1 MQVRWFVAAML
12 LSAFVSGCGEK
23 EVARG
28 EKGDQGPPGS
38 PGPPGPP
45 GAAGPVGLS
54 GTIIRFV
61 EGECRQACTIACE
74 DNERILNSFAINP
87 GGTFVFDADNKATFR
102 PQRQGVSA
110 KCSWLACQGDEA
122 AIGERPRKA
131 PAETG
136 GHCGTEAL
144 PDRRHLAVP
153 SLFCGTNTLRHELA
167 VYAITSRSISSQ
179 SRSCE
184 RVCEASTRP
193 LRQDF
198 LSGDG
203 PGLGRAC
210 GGGRVVR

>member
-12 LSAFVSGCGEK
+12 LSVFVSGCGEK

-74 DNERILNSFAINP
+74 DNERILNTFAINP

-110 KCSWLACQGDEA
+110 KVVLACV
-122 AIGERPRKA
+122 PR
-131 PAETG
+131 G
-136 GHCGTEAL
+136 
-144 PDRRHLAVP
+144 
-153 SLFCGTNTLRHELA
+153 
-167 VYAITSRSISSQ
+167 
-179 SRSCE
+179 
-184 RVCEASTRP
+184 
-193 LRQDF
+193 
-198 LSGDG
+198 
-203 PGLGRAC
+203 
-210 GGGRVVR
+210 